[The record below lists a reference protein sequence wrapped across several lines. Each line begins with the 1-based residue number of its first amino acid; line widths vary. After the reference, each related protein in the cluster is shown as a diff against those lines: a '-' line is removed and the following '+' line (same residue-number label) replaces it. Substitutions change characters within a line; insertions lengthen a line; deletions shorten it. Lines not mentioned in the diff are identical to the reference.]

1 MFKKSLTKMMVC
13 DMAGTTIQE
22 NGIVYKTLYN
32 SIKTFYPDFK
42 NSDIDDF
49 HGHRKEDVIKHF
61 IKKPLLI
68 ERTNTLF
75 NILLINNYKYNN
87 ISLIHPNLLNYF
99 TYLRNNNIKIALNT
113 GYNIEVQNMLIHKF
127 NLNNYIDDY
136 ISSSE
141 VKNSRPHP
149 DMLNKLMI
157 RNNILNPEQIIKV
170 GDSKIDILEG
180 KSINCKTV
188 GVLSGSENKE
198 ELEKVNPD
206 FIVDNVID
214 IKFN

>member
-1 MFKKSLTKMMVC
+1 MFKKSLTKLMVC
-13 DMAGTTIQE
+13 DMAGTIIQE
-22 NGIVYKTLYN
+22 KGIVYKTLHD
-32 SIKTFYPDFK
+32 SIKTFYKDLK
-42 NSDIDDF
+42 RSDIDDF
-49 HGHRKEDVIKHF
+49 HGHRKQDVIEHF

-75 NILLINNYKYNN
+75 NILLINNYKYND
-87 ISLIHPNLLNYF
+87 ISLIHPNLLDYF

-113 GYNIEVQNMLIHKF
+113 GYNTEVQNILIHKF

-141 VKNSRPHP
+141 VLNSRPYP

-157 RNNILNPEQIIKV
+157 RNNIPNSENIIKV
-170 GDSKIDILEG
+170 GDTKVDILEG

-206 FIVDNVID
+206 FIVDNVVD